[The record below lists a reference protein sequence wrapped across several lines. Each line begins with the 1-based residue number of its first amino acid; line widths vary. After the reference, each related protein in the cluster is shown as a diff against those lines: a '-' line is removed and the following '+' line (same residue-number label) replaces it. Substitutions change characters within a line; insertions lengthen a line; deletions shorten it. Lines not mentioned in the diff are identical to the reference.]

1 MDKILSLYLDSIIW
15 LLKGFES
22 IVKDNSLVT
31 ELKSKIA
38 KEQEEKY
45 KAFDRIKE
53 LQEEIRIIHEN
64 SNKLNK

>member
-1 MDKILSLYLDSIIW
+1 MDKILSLYLDSIIC

-31 ELKSKIA
+31 ELKSQIA